1 MTARAVG
8 TALGLVVALLVG
20 LVIGFAGAFVSSQH
34 ATIGVAGNTL
44 SIPWGVPLVWG
55 ALLCAIRGGTWL
67 VQSRTGGWLVAVGWL
82 ASTVLM
88 ATESPSGDL
97 AIPGG
102 ARSMTYLVGGVILAT
117 AAAMLPLPRS
127 VRPRTAAGPAPE
139 ATS

>member
-8 TALGLVVALLVG
+8 TALGLVVALVVG

-34 ATIGVAGNTL
+34 ATIEVAGNAL

-55 ALLCAIRGGTWL
+55 ALLCAIRGATWL
-67 VQSRTGGWLVAVGWL
+67 VQSRTGGWILAVGWL
-82 ASTVLM
+82 AATVLM

-102 ARSMTYLVGGVILAT
+102 ARSMTYLVGGVILGT
-117 AAAMLPLPRS
+117 AAATLPLPRS
-127 VRPRTAAGPAPE
+127 AGRRAEARPPSE
-139 ATS
+139 VTS